1 MIISAI
7 ISIDHLRAI
16 ARDYLPHCGQ
26 CRSVSTGYVMIYSA
40 RMAVCDR
47 CRDNSDTS
55 RTGPY
60 VAWSSADA
68 LRAVQHALDAAQ
80 DEADLPSDATPLVS
94 DEELQA
100 WHDYSTYF
108 GPSDD

>member
-1 MIISAI
+1 MIV
-7 ISIDHLRAI
+7 SIDNLRII

-26 CRSVSTGYVMIYSA
+26 CRSVSTGYVMIYSQ

-47 CRDNSDTS
+47 CRDCRDTP

-68 LRAVQHALDAAQ
+68 LRAVQYALDGT
-80 DEADLPSDATPLVS
+80 E
-94 DEELQA
+94 
-100 WHDYSTYF
+100 
-108 GPSDD
+108 